1 MKKLEKSSSSHKLEI
16 KAETV
21 YSARSQVDTTIKSV
35 DMPITM
41 AYVDWPKFCMEMKR
55 LVDKYGV

>member
-1 MKKLEKSSSSHKLEI
+1 MNKLEKSPSSHKLEI

-21 YSARSQVDTTIKSV
+21 YSDRSQGDTTIKSI